1 MPEVIQQ
8 VKVFKSYRAE
18 TKELEG
24 QDGMV
29 RAIVST
35 EAMDRDGEVIKT
47 SAWGNTIKSF
57 MNHPVLISS
66 HEYNDLTRQ
75 IGEWV
80 SLEVTDKGLEGVA
93 KYYIDK
99 GNAEAD
105 WGYELAK
112 QGKAAYSVGFM
123 AYEFEE
129 GKGDND
135 PKRTYTNVELLE
147 ISQVTIPSNRES
159 LVTMRSKGIDPIADE
174 IAAELFLKDKNES
187 KAPVPDEDKF
197 SSEAEAEAR
206 ADEIGCEGTH
216 SMDENGNTIYM
227 PCSTHD
233 EYDEIV
239 NPESPEEEVPNDED
253 DDEDGDDDGYEEKGN
268 LDLATFT
275 KQEKQQIMNLVKTF
289 DEQKIQEQNNQDEA
303 RIYQAVLEGVRAGLK
318 SININS
324 IREGGIDNGR

>member
-24 QDGMV
+24 QDGTV

-80 SLEVTDKGLEGVA
+80 SLEVTDKGLQGVA
-93 KYYIDK
+93 KYYIGK

-112 QGKAAYSVGFM
+112 RGKAAFSVGFM
-123 AYEFEE
+123 AYEYEE
-129 GKGDND
+129 GKSDNEA
-135 PKRTYTNVELLE
+135 KRTYTDVELLE

-159 LVTMRSKGIDPIADE
+159 LVTMRSKGINPIAEE
-174 IAAELFLKDKNES
+174 IAAELFSKDNDES
-187 KAPVPDEDKF
+187 KAPVPGEDKF
-197 SSEAEAEAR
+197 STEAEAEIR
-206 ADEIGCEGTH
+206 ADEIGCVGSH
-216 SMDENGNTIYM
+216 SMDEDGNTIYM

-239 NPESPEEEVPNDED
+239 NPESPEEEEVPSEEN
-253 DDEDGDDDGYEEKGN
+253 GDDDGYEERGN

-275 KQEKQQIMNLVKTF
+275 KQEKKQIMNLVKTF
-289 DEQKIQEQNNQDEA
+289 KEQKIQEQQDQEEA
-303 RIYQAVLEGVRAGLK
+303 KIYKAVIEGVRAGLI
-318 SININS
+318 SINKIQS
-324 IREGGIDNGR
+324 DKED